1 LSIRRLR
8 TASKTSQRIG
18 RIVRRPYGVTPLSG
32 RSREADLPSGTGRDN
47 ALPSAWSC
55 EHVRP
60 NARSLVDVPSSL
72 SDPDDALPSLSDPDD
87 ALPSLSGL
95 DDDHQDATH
104 SDDKINLM
112 MRHAD
117 DHAALDDDEIE
128 TTNLREAVPG

>member
-1 LSIRRLR
+1 M
-8 TASKTSQRIG
+8 TSQRIG

-72 SDPDDALPSLSDPDD
+72 SDPDDALPSLS
-87 ALPSLSGL
+87 GL